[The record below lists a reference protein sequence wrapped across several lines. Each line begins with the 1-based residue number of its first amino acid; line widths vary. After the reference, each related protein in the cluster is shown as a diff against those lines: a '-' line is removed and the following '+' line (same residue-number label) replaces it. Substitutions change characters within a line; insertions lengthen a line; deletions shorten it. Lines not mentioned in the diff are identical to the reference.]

1 MKQQFGMKPLKKRI
15 QIAINGKKKKF
26 KSSQGSSKNSYAN
39 TTSTSKDY
47 KRKPPLE
54 SDSPLS
60 DTIIDRSQ
68 REFSFAIMDTV
79 VRIYYADLTDSL
91 LNKNKEILKLFVA
104 RVGVNHISEISLT
117 DFYSLDGFTD
127 ISIKSDIEK
136 YILGIGVSKHRL
148 FWRRNKQIKL
158 KNDEKKTKK
167 LLYLEIR
174 FH

>member
-1 MKQQFGMKPLKKRI
+1 MKPLKKRI

-26 KSSQGSSKNSYAN
+26 KSSLGSSQNNYVNKASG
-39 TTSTSKDY
+39 SKYY
-47 KRKPPLE
+47 KSKSSFE
-54 SDSPLS
+54 SDNQVKDTIPDKPQAGFSFTLL
-60 DTIIDRSQ
+60 DTII
-68 REFSFAIMDTV
+68 
-79 VRIYYADLTDSL
+79 RIYYADLNDTV
-91 LNKNKEILKLFVA
+91 LNKNKKLLKSFVE

-158 KNDEKKTKK
+158 KSGDKKIKK